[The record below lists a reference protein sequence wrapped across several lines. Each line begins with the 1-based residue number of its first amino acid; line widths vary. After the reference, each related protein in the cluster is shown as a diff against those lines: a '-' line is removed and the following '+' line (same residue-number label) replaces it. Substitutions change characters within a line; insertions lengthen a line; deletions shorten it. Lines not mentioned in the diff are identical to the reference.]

1 MREML
6 VESFLVF
13 VLQSLANFATHDA
26 ETIFLLLLVVF
37 GYVQMLDYTVPG
49 GAHDDD
55 DDDVQEEERL
65 FQHLWKKGKSF

>member
-1 MREML
+1 M
-6 VESFLVF
+6 ESFLVF